1 MFFLPALPQGGK
13 SDKDVYVKPTERKV
27 FRSSM
32 EAIIKVKNL
41 KYAYSSEDGGTGDVI
56 KGVNLEIERG
66 SFTAIIGRNGSGK
79 STLAKLMCG
88 IYTPS
93 EGCVEVSCSDGG
105 TYSTSDESHFFDI
118 RKTAGMVF
126 QNPDNQLVATVVEED
141 VAFAPE
147 NLGVPTEEIRKRVD
161 DALKIVGLTEF
172 VRHDTHKL
180 SGGQKQRVAI
190 AGVLAMLP
198 DCIIFDESTAMLD
211 PRGREEIMRTVEKLR
226 RERSITAVMI
236 THYMNE
242 AALADRV
249 VLVDDGKILA
259 DGSPRE
265 IFSDTRLLAKTGLEA
280 PQSTTLALRLAS
292 ATGRKVRTP
301 LNADEA
307 AEEIAVMAD
316 TAESGK

>member
-1 MFFLPALPQGGK
+1 M
-13 SDKDVYVKPTERKV
+13 D
-27 FRSSM
+27 
-32 EAIIKVKNL
+32 AIIKVKNL

-56 KGVNLEIERG
+56 NGVNLEIERG

-118 RKTAGMVF
+118 RKTVGMVF

-147 NLGVPTEEIRKRVD
+147 NLGVPTAEIRKRVD
-161 DALKIVGLTEF
+161 DALKVVGLTEF
-172 VRHDTHKL
+172 AQHDTHKL

-198 DCIIFDESTAMLD
+198 DCIVFDESTAMLD
-211 PRGREEIMRTVEKLR
+211 PRGREEIMRTFERLR
-226 RERSITAVMI
+226 GERGITAVMI

-265 IFSDTRLLAKTGLEA
+265 IFSNTRLLAKTGLEA
-280 PQSTTLALRLAS
+280 PQSATLTLRLAS
-292 ATGRKVRTP
+292 ASGRKVHTP

-307 AEEIAVMAD
+307 AEEIFGM
-316 TAESGK
+316 TETEKSGS